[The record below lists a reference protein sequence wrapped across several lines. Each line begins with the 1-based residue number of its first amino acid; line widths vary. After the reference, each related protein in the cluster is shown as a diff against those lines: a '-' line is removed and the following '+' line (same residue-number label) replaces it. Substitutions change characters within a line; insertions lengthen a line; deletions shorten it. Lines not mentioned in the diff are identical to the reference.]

1 MSRSPTAL
9 VLAGTLAAASG
20 VIAPRASAQPSAPR
34 ASTRPSAS
42 AAAPAPTL
50 VVFITVD
57 QLREDYFDRFA
68 AQLSGG
74 LKRLATGGAF
84 FVNAYHDHGVTE
96 TAPGHSVTMSGRF
109 PAHTGILRNN
119 AGVQDPQTPL
129 VGSAPAV
136 RLAGPAPAPPPPA
149 GPGASPFRF
158 RGSTLIDWLRVK
170 DPRSRA
176 LSVSR
181 KDRGAILPLG
191 RAKQEVYWYAAD
203 EGSFTTSTY
212 YHDTLPDWV
221 RRFNDRRLPQRL
233 AGAQWTLLLPDSA
246 YHEADSV
253 ALESGGKDFTF
264 PHRLPADTTEAAHLL
279 GDFPQMDEVTVALAL
294 DGVQSLGLGAGPQTD
309 VLAVSLSST
318 DAVGH
323 RFGMNSREL
332 HDQVLRVDR
341 AIGVLLDSLNRLR
354 DSSRIVVALTADHG
368 VAPYPELHFAGQRGA
383 TLRAD
388 LAPLVARYAERL
400 AARGLDSSAFD
411 FETGMLFV
419 DRAAFARAGVS
430 ADSVLRAF
438 ASDARRVP
446 GVLRADMVRDL
457 ARADTVHDAIARR
470 WLHALPTDLPVALV
484 VTLRPYVYWSG
495 VTYATHGSPH
505 DYDAHVPVIFY
516 GSPFRPGRYRRT
528 AGVVDMAPTLA
539 AAAGVTPTERLDGR
553 VLRDALREVPRE

>member
-9 VLAGTLAAASG
+9 VLAGALAAASG
-20 VIAPRASAQPSAPR
+20 IIILRAGAQSSTPGGGTRAVAP
-34 ASTRPSAS
+34 
-42 AAAPAPTL
+42 AAALAPTL

-57 QLREDYFDRFA
+57 QLREDYLDRFA
-68 AQLSGG
+68 DQLSGG

-84 FVNAYHDHGVTE
+84 FVNAYHDHATTE

-109 PAHTGILRNN
+109 PAHTGIVRNN
-119 AGVQDPQTPL
+119 AGVQDPLAPL
-129 VGSAPAV
+129 VGPAPTV
-136 RLAGPAPAPPPPA
+136 RLAGPAPASPPPPT
-149 GPGASPFRF
+149 PGASPFRF

-191 RAKQEVYWYAAD
+191 RAKQEVYWYD
-203 EGSFTTSTY
+203 TNSGHFTTSTY

-221 RRFNDRRLPQRL
+221 RRFNERRLPQRL
-233 AGAQWTLLLPDSA
+233 AGAEWTPLLPDSA
-246 YHEADSV
+246 YPEADSV
-253 ALESGGKDFTF
+253 AVESEGKNFTF
-264 PHRLPADTTEAAHLL
+264 PHRLPADTAEATRLL
-279 GDFPQMDEVTVALAL
+279 VDFPQMDEITVALAL
-294 DGVQSLGLGAGPQTD
+294 EGVQSLGLGDGPQTD
-309 VLAVSLSST
+309 VLAVSLSTT

-323 RFGMNSREL
+323 RYGMNSKEL

-341 AIGVLLDSLNRLR
+341 AIGVLLDSLYRLR
-354 DSSRIVVALTADHG
+354 DSSRVVVALTADHG

-388 LAPLVARYAERL
+388 LAPLVTRYAERL
-400 AARGLDSSAFD
+400 AARGVDSSAFD

-438 ASDARRVP
+438 ASQARQVP
-446 GVLRADMVRDL
+446 GVLRADMVRAL
-457 ARADTVHDAIARR
+457 TSADTVRDAIARR
-470 WLHALPTDLPVALV
+470 WYHALPADLPVALV

-495 VTYATHGSPH
+495 ATNATHGTPH

-516 GSPFRPGRYRRT
+516 GAPFRPGRYRR
-528 AGVVDMAPTLA
+528 AARVVDMAPTLA
-539 AAAGVTPTERLDGR
+539 AAAGVTPTEQLDGR
-553 VLRDALREVPRE
+553 VLWEAFREVPRK

>member
-1 MSRSPTAL
+1 MSRSLTAL

-20 VIAPRASAQPSAPR
+20 IIMLRPGAHPSAP
-34 ASTRPSAS
+34 
-42 AAAPAPTL
+42 AAPPAPTL

-84 FVNAYHDHGVTE
+84 FVNAYHDHATTE

-109 PAHTGILRNN
+109 PAHTGIVRNN
-119 AGVQDPQTPL
+119 AGVQDPQAPL
-129 VGSAPAV
+129 VSPGLTK
-136 RLAGPAPAPPPPA
+136 RLAGPAPAT
-149 GPGASPFRF
+149 GASPFRF

-191 RAKQEVYWYAAD
+191 RAKQEVYWYAPD
-203 EGSFTTSTY
+203 GRFTTSTY

-221 RRFNDRRLPQRL
+221 RRFNERRLPQRL
-233 AGAQWTLLLPDSA
+233 AGGEWTPLLPDSA
-246 YHEADSV
+246 YPEADSV
-253 ALESGGKDFTF
+253 AVESEGKNFTF
-264 PHRLPADTTEAAHLL
+264 PHRLPADTAEATRLL

-294 DGVQSLGLGAGPQTD
+294 EGVQSLGLGAGPQTD

-323 RFGMNSREL
+323 RYGMNSKEL

-341 AIGVLLDSLNRLR
+341 AIGVLLDSLYRLR
-354 DSSRIVVALTADHG
+354 DSSRVVVALTADHG
-368 VAPYPELHFAGQRGA
+368 VAPYPELHFARERGA

-388 LAPLVARYAERL
+388 LTPLVTRYAERL

-430 ADSVLRAF
+430 VDSVLRAF
-438 ASDARRVP
+438 ASEARRVP
-446 GVLRADMVRDL
+446 GVLRADMVRAL
-457 ARADTVHDAIARR
+457 ASADTVRDAIARR
-470 WLHALPTDLPVALV
+470 WVHALPADLPVALV

-495 VTYATHGSPH
+495 VTYATHGTPH

-516 GSPFRPGRYRRT
+516 GAPFRPGRYRRT
-528 AGVVDMAPTLA
+528 ARVADMAPTLA

-553 VLRDALREVPRE
+553 VLREAFREVPSK